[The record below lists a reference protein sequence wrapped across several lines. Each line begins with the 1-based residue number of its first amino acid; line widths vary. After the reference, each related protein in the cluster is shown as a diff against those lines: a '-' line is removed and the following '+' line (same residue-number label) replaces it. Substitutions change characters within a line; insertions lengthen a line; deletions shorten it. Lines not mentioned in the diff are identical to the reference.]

1 MKPEAASIDN
11 PSQTQVGAGL
21 PIEAGVSIDAVQ
33 AQLEKILSS
42 ADFTRS
48 ERLSR
53 FLRYAV
59 EQTLQG
65 RGERIKEHTLGIE
78 VFDKTLSYDPRI
90 DPIVRVEA
98 TRLRSKLKEYY
109 ATEGRDDPILID
121 LHKGGYVPV
130 FHKQEHKETNS
141 LPQEAAPIRPA
152 PRSLRDWKM
161 IALAAALLLAGG
173 ATYWASVLHS
183 RNFSLQ
189 REVEAMK
196 PPIAEREFAP
206 VWRQFLAPET
216 PTFVVFGSPLFF
228 NSRQAGFFL
237 RRHVLN
243 DPTNFR
249 SDDNFRLLQE
259 RVGPLEGP
267 RYDYAEMGDTIA
279 LQRLTAFFGRRGKTL
294 TALPAHVA
302 TWESI
307 KDGNLIFLGAP
318 RMNPLLRKLPVQ
330 QDFEWGADNIIYN
343 RRPQPGEQQTYI
355 TSSHR
360 DEITY
365 AVIASFPGL
374 RPNRRILLLTTHSA
388 PGTLAAV
395 EYVTGSESVRAMT
408 EKLRLSIDEG
418 AEEPDSY
425 QMLLRIYV
433 DKGVPVKTEYVTH
446 HLAPHSAER
455 R

>member
-11 PSQTQVGAGL
+11 PSQTQVGADL
-21 PIEAGVSIDAVQ
+21 PIEAGVSTDAIQ

-42 ADFTRS
+42 VDFTRS

-65 RGERIKEHTLGIE
+65 RGEQIKEHTLGIE

-109 ATEGRDDPILID
+109 ATQGRDDPILIE
-121 LHKGGYVPV
+121 LHKGSYMPA
-130 FHKQEHKETNS
+130 FQKQEQSRADFPPLGAT
-141 LPQEAAPIRPA
+141 PTQPA
-152 PRSLRDWKM
+152 PRSPRDWKM
-161 IALAAALLLAGG
+161 IALAAVLLLAAG
-173 ATYWASVLHS
+173 ATFWASVLHS
-183 RNFSLQ
+183 RNLSLQ
-189 REVEAMK
+189 RQVEAAK
-196 PPIAEREFAP
+196 PPVTEREFDLI
-206 VWRQFLAPET
+206 WRQFLAPET

-243 DPTNFR
+243 DPANFQ

-267 RYDYAEMGDTIA
+267 RYDYAEMGETIA

-318 RMNPLLRKLPVQ
+318 RMNPLLRKLPVE
-330 QDFEWGADNIIYN
+330 QDFEWGADNNIYN
-343 RRPQPGEQQTYI
+343 RNPQPGEEQTYI
-355 TSSHR
+355 TSDHR
-360 DEITY
+360 DAVTY
-365 AVIASFPGL
+365 AVIACFPGL
-374 RPNRRILLLTTHSA
+374 RPNRQILLLTTHSA
-388 PGTLAAV
+388 PGTMAV
-395 EYVTGSESVRAMT
+395 VDYVTGLESVRAMT
-408 EKLRLSIDEG
+408 GKLQLSIPEG
-418 AEEPDSY
+418 SEGTHSY
-425 QMLLRIYV
+425 QMLLRIFV

-446 HLAPHSAER
+446 HLPQQPSDIR
-455 R
+455 

>member
-1 MKPEAASIDN
+1 MKPEAASLDN
-11 PSQTQVGAGL
+11 PSQTQVGPGL
-21 PIEAGVSIDAVQ
+21 PVEAGISAVAIQ
-33 AQLEKILSS
+33 AQLEKILAN
-42 ADFTRS
+42 ADFARS

-59 EQTLQG
+59 EQTIQG
-65 RGERIKEHTLGIE
+65 QGEQIKEHTLGIE
-78 VFDKTLSYDPRI
+78 VFDKRPSYDTRI

-109 ATEGRDDPILID
+109 ATEGRDDPILIE
-121 LHKGGYVPV
+121 LHKGSYMPA
-130 FHKQEHKETNS
+130 FQKQEHKETNS
-141 LPQEAAPIRPA
+141 LPQEVTPIQPSLRP
-152 PRSLRDWKM
+152 LRDWKM

-189 REVEAMK
+189 RQVEAMK

-243 DPTNFR
+243 DPTSFR

-267 RYDYAEMGDTIA
+267 RYDYAEMGNTIA

-318 RMNPLLRKLPVQ
+318 RMNPLLRKLPVE
-330 QDFEWGADNIIYN
+330 QDFEWGADNNIYN
-343 RRPQPGEQQTYI
+343 RNPQPGEQQTYI
-355 TSSHR
+355 TSDHR
-360 DEITY
+360 DAVTY
-365 AVIASFPGL
+365 AVIARFPGL
-374 RPNRRILLLTTHSA
+374 RPNRHILLLTAHSA
-388 PGTLAAV
+388 PGTMAV
-395 EYVTGSESVRAMT
+395 VDYVTGPESVRDMT
-408 EKLRLSIDEG
+408 GKLQLPASG
-418 AEEPDSY
+418 EPHSY
-425 QMLLRIYV
+425 QMLLRIFV
-433 DKGVPVKTEYVTH
+433 DKGVPVKTEHVTH
-446 HLAPHSAER
+446 HLLR
-455 R
+455 